1 MAYVISMHGNGIANS
16 LVSITLASIITG
28 LIVMFGG
35 RILRKLGE
43 VGTHL
48 IIRILG
54 LFLMAVAIQ
63 TLGEMIFALIKSN
76 FGA

>member
-1 MAYVISMHGNGIANS
+1 MAYVISMHANGIANS
-16 LVSITLASIITG
+16 LVSITLASVITG

-35 RILRKLGE
+35 RILARLGE

-54 LFLMAVAIQ
+54 LFLMGVAIQ
-63 TLGEMIFALIKSN
+63 TLGEMIFTLIRSN